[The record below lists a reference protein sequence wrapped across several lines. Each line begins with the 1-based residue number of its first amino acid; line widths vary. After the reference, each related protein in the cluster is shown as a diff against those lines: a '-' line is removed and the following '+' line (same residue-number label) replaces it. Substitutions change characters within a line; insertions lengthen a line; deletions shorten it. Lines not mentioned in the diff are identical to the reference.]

1 MKNITSNNI
10 DILSK
15 KINHSLQK
23 HNRSSLETNRTNSSG
38 IKSSE
43 NSYGRKFY
51 KKLINKILY
60 KKYNTSPKDH
70 DMILL
75 ENVLQSKYCHDL
87 AVFKEKILFNYN
99 EEFLRRYYNKE
110 ESILRIPKFVMY
122 YKNYLIFF
130 CNPIFSELNLNDLLQ
145 VYSEK
150 KAQIF
155 YNNNYKDDITNENEK
170 KVNFFTLFT
179 PKIRKLISN
188 NNSLSNLSINN
199 FNPNSNNVSLSSME
213 NSMIKLIHDLS
224 FKKNN
229 VKKNKKLQKKSF
241 PLKKDNKN
249 IKENQNNNIMKSNLN
264 NQSPINSIIKS
275 NGLGKN
281 LFFIYNQNFKKI
293 LSNHSHT
300 KTGTNLNLFKEKVF
314 SERANSKKKSNS
326 KISFSKQKV
335 KRSRNLIISNP
346 LFTDLG
352 IYSYRNEKTISK
364 KKLNKTNYHTINYS
378 NFSDK
383 KKNLKCITER
393 NKKNLIKVIKQVESN
408 ENKKFKN
415 NYSRN
420 TNRNSFHYIKGN
432 LNLNIFSSA
441 FLKGKSDYNN
451 FNDIFLKT
459 DYHNE
464 KNNKIKTN
472 LNDNLKIKNKGFSE
486 IKKYVQTQKKKLKK

>member
-1 MKNITSNNI
+1 M
-10 DILSK
+10 
-15 KINHSLQK
+15 
-23 HNRSSLETNRTNSSG
+23 
-38 IKSSE
+38 
-43 NSYGRKFY
+43 
-51 KKLINKILY
+51 
-60 KKYNTSPKDH
+60 
-70 DMILL
+70 
-75 ENVLQSKYCHDL
+75 
-87 AVFKEKILFNYN
+87 
-99 EEFLRRYYNKE
+99 
-110 ESILRIPKFVMY
+110 
-122 YKNYLIFF
+122 
-130 CNPIFSELNLNDLLQ
+130 
-145 VYSEK
+145 
-150 KAQIF
+150 
-155 YNNNYKDDITNENEK
+155 
-170 KVNFFTLFT
+170 
-179 PKIRKLISN
+179 
-188 NNSLSNLSINN
+188 
-199 FNPNSNNVSLSSME
+199 
-213 NSMIKLIHDLS
+213 
-224 FKKNN
+224 
-229 VKKNKKLQKKSF
+229 KKNKKLQKKSF

-364 KKLNKTNYHTINYS
+364 KKLNKTNYHTINYT

-441 FLKGKSDYNN
+441 FLKGKSEYNN

-472 LNDNLKIKNKGFSE
+472 LNDNLKVKNKGFSE